1 MQRTAAALIGLGF
14 SLVVSPTFAQ
24 SFLGRLGG
32 SCVTLPANH
41 QQMIVLNSGIAAG
54 STLVVTVAASSAF
67 VSGLEIDDVKGNNYQ
82 ALGGIAQNTAGSLVH
97 FRSALQRGLGSGDVL
112 MLSYESAGSALDS
125 CVSILGYSGVP
136 FGNVVQETLGSASG
150 QSNAPSVTAN
160 TQGSGTRSLVLAAF
174 STSTN
179 PGTVTPQSPAVALP
193 TLCSGGSF
201 CLIDAQYFDDPS
213 SVESIGLTT
222 ANSTNWV
229 AALTQLQADGIFGN
243 GYD

>member
-82 ALGGIAQNTAGSLVH
+82 ALGGIAQG
-97 FRSALQRGLGSGDVL
+97 RRGG
-112 MLSYESAGSALDS
+112 
-125 CVSILGYSGVP
+125 
-136 FGNVVQETLGSASG
+136 
-150 QSNAPSVTAN
+150 
-160 TQGSGTRSLVLAAF
+160 
-174 STSTN
+174 
-179 PGTVTPQSPAVALP
+179 SPA
-193 TLCSGGSF
+193 
-201 CLIDAQYFDDPS
+201 
-213 SVESIGLTT
+213 
-222 ANSTNWV
+222 
-229 AALTQLQADGIFGN
+229 
-243 GYD
+243 